1 MEDIEKMNAQAFS
14 RGIARAEGYP
24 AATAMKAAHDIA
36 QRWDGSV
43 WTDGINIRVYLL
55 QASGFV
61 DVWQKTCGNASVKN
75 LTRGNGNPFAGFR
88 TLSDFLA

>member
-1 MEDIEKMNAQAFS
+1 MNASNCIA
-14 RGIARAEGYP
+14 RGIAKAEGYP

-36 QRWDGSV
+36 QRHDGSV

-55 QASGFV
+55 QALGFV
-61 DVWQKTCGNASVKN
+61 DVWQKTDGAAAVKN
-75 LTRGNGNPFAGFR
+75 LTRGNGNPFAGFQ